1 MYILTGRRFDHLFM
15 TKKPICFA
23 ALLLICASLAFAGQI
38 RDGSLS
44 ANSNGTNIT
53 IRWVSDD
60 EAGVAR
66 FEIERKS
73 GVNGQFIVLAPI
85 ALRGSNSVYEYVDDS
100 AFRAFTE
107 SIYQYQVKVVFLSG
121 ANPAYYGPITVRHD
135 VSSVRRTWGSIKAM
149 FR

>member
-1 MYILTGRRFDHLFM
+1 MRMKAVLFF
-15 TKKPICFA
+15 IVLVFSG
-23 ALLLICASLAFAGQI
+23 ALASAGEI

-53 IRWVSDD
+53 IRWVS
-60 EAGVAR
+60 ENETGVAR

-73 GVNGQFIVLAPI
+73 GVNGSFISLAPI
-85 ALRGSNSVYEYVDDS
+85 ALRGDNSVYEYLDDS
-100 AFRAFTE
+100 AFRVFTE
-107 SIYQYQVKVVFLSG
+107 SIYQYQIKVVFLNGS
-121 ANPAYYGPITVRHD
+121 APVIYGPITVRHD

>member
-1 MYILTGRRFDHLFM
+1 MR
-15 TKKPICFA
+15 TK
-23 ALLLICASLAFAGQI
+23 ALLSSVALLFWVMLAFAGQI

-53 IRWVSDD
+53 IRWMSED
-60 EAGVAR
+60 ESGVAR

-73 GVNGQFIVLAPI
+73 GVNGQFISLASV
-85 ALRGSNSVYEYVDDS
+85 ALRGDNSVYEYVDDS
-100 AFRAFTE
+100 AFRLFTE
-107 SIYQYQVKVVFLSG
+107 SIYQYQIKVIFANG
-121 ANPAYYGPITVRHD
+121 AAPVIYGPITVRHD